1 MGTLHTK
8 NTPTYK
14 AVPWESLYAI
24 TRHWQSDLQFYRDEI
39 RFLRNLTDKRLVWV
53 SDDQLIVKLRT
64 LGNTLTE
71 LTLERQ
77 ELEKKL
83 TEHFK
88 RVSAADAARLDQA
101 LSDFQIEHALLEEDF
116 AAFTRKFRNLKK
128 SLFVLA
134 EQSVEG
140 SIRHEEFQ
148 N

>member
-1 MGTLHTK
+1 MGTVHTK

-39 RFLRNLTDKRLVWV
+39 RFLRNLTDRRLVWL

-64 LGNTLTE
+64 VGNALTE
-71 LTLERQ
+71 LTHDRQ
-77 ELEKKL
+77 ELEKKI
-83 TEHFK
+83 TEHFR

-128 SLFVLA
+128 SLFTLA
-134 EQSVEG
+134 EQSAEG

-148 N
+148 S

>member
-8 NTPTYK
+8 NIPTYK

-64 LGNTLTE
+64 VGNTLTE

-116 AAFTRKFRNLKK
+116 ATFTRKFRNLKK

-148 N
+148 S

>member
-1 MGTLHTK
+1 MGTVHTK

-64 LGNTLTE
+64 VGNTLTE

-116 AAFTRKFRNLKK
+116 ATFTRKFRNLKK

-148 N
+148 G

>member
-1 MGTLHTK
+1 MGTVHTK

-64 LGNTLTE
+64 VGNTLTE

-116 AAFTRKFRNLKK
+116 ATFTRKFRNLKK

-148 N
+148 S